1 MWNKP
6 TQQQLMKMPKMYSTE
21 SMPLKEKVIHEHFFL
36 GGCDWYAAE
45 YDAETHNF
53 FGFAILNG
61 DLDNAEW
68 GYFNLHELADL
79 KASFVE
85 VDRDLHW
92 TPTKARDIKNIA
104 EAQGWLTE
112 KAPA

>member
-6 TQQQLMKMPKMYSTE
+6 TQNDLSQIPTFYSTE
-21 SMPLKEKVIHEHFFL
+21 STPLKEKVIHAHFFI

-45 YDAETHNF
+45 YSPKEKLF
-53 FGFAILNG
+53 FGFAILNN

-68 GYFNLHELADL
+68 GYFSLEELADL
-79 KASFVE
+79 KVSFLE

-92 TPTKARDIKNIA
+92 TLTKAQNIEKIA
-104 EAQGWLTE
+104 EAQGWQPVSVT
-112 KAPA
+112 